1 MTDEWTFVSPRNK
14 KRSSKPSRQRR
25 HHGGVDGHNATTNTN
40 DDGMKRF
47 FDNRINNN
55 HPKPQQTEAEKT
67 KDRERIR
74 DAIVDSISALENV
87 WMSSETSFS
96 YRLIDALREVTT
108 SSSAKKVEEGAGNKS
123 ETKNEEGNDDDDNE
137 SNQLNIRE
145 IVAYGI
151 GNFATSSFSAP
162 MLQLACVL
170 FLRRRA
176 ASSIITD
183 SNDDDN
189 ASNDN
194 DIQDVFKREQDQVP
208 IYYYEPCILP
218 EERDLL
224 ETVFHV
230 AVLESNEFGKLR
242 VQSMRRQ
249 DGEKA
254 SATTTSMKSV
264 SKSLFYMPHC
274 PMRLYCNV
282 LWSHWES
289 LDSTIIYGNSF
300 HSYDERTLSEE
311 GRTDPTNGILRII
324 PCTNE
329 IPIKLRGNRRG
340 DELYDALNHLET
352 AFNDCNIISFMVD
365 ETSDRTRPDEYFAS
379 QDNENGE
386 LSR

>member
-1 MTDEWTFVSPRNK
+1 MTEEWTFVSH

-25 HHGGVDGHNATTNTN
+25 RTGKANNYGDATHHN

-47 FDNRINNN
+47 FDNRIDNSQTS
-55 HPKPQQTEAEKT
+55 QQTEADKV

-74 DAIVDSISALENV
+74 IAILESISALENV
-87 WMSSETSFS
+87 LVSSETSFS
-96 YRLIDALREVTT
+96 YRLIAALREVTSS
-108 SSSAKKVEEGAGNKS
+108 SSSANEGEEDAGNKA
-123 ETKNEEGNDDDDNE
+123 ETKNEKDNDVDDDDGSFN
-137 SNQLNIRE
+137 LNLRV

-151 GNFATSSFSAP
+151 GNFATTSSFSAP

-170 FLRRRA
+170 FLRRHA
-176 ASSIITD
+176 ASSIISDPIHT
-183 SNDDDN
+183 NN

-194 DIQDVFKREQDQVP
+194 SVKDIFKREQDQVP

-218 EERDLL
+218 VERELL

-230 AVLESNEFGKLR
+230 VVLENNEFGKLHL
-242 VQSMRRQ
+242 QSMRQQ

-254 SATTTSMKSV
+254 SRTTTISKSAP
-264 SKSLFYMPHC
+264 KSLFYMPHC

-282 LWSHWES
+282 LWSHWET
-289 LDSTIIYGNSF
+289 LASTIIYGNSF
-300 HSYDERTLSEE
+300 HSYDERTVSLQ
-311 GRTDPTNGILRII
+311 GQTDPTNGILRII

-329 IPIKLRGNRRG
+329 ISIKLRGNRRG

-352 AFNDCNIISFMVD
+352 AFNDCNIISFTAGSTD
-365 ETSDRTRPDEYFAS
+365 YPRPDEYFAS
-379 QDNENGE
+379 KDNENRE

>member
-1 MTDEWTFVSPRNK
+1 MSGRGK
-14 KRSSKPSRQRR
+14 GGKGLGKGGAKRHRKVLR
-25 HHGGVDGHNATTNTN
+25 
-40 DDGMKRF
+40 
-47 FDNRINNN
+47 DNI
-55 HPKPQQTEAEKT
+55 QG
-67 KDRERIR
+67 I
-74 DAIVDSISALENV
+74 ISALENV

-108 SSSAKKVEEGAGNKS
+108 SSSANKVEEGAGNKS

-224 ETVFHV
+224 EIFHV
-230 AVLESNEFGKLR
+230 AVLEKNEFGKLR

-254 SATTTSMKSV
+254 SATTTSITSASK
-264 SKSLFYMPHC
+264 KSLFYMPHC

-365 ETSDRTRPDEYFAS
+365 KTSDRTRPDEYFAS

>member
-25 HHGGVDGHNATTNTN
+25 HHGGGDGHNATNTN
-40 DDGMKRF
+40 DDGMQRF

-55 HPKPQQTEAEKT
+55 PQTSQQTEAEKT

-74 DAIVDSISALENV
+74 DAILESISALENV
-87 WMSSETSFS
+87 CMSSETSFS

-108 SSSAKKVEEGAGNKS
+108 AASANKDEEGAGNKS
-123 ETKNEEGNDDDDNE
+123 ENKNEEAEDDNDKE
-137 SNQLNIRE
+137 SSQLNIRE

-176 ASSIITD
+176 TSSTVTD

-194 DIQDVFKREQDQVP
+194 DIQNVFKREQDQVP
-208 IYYYEPCILP
+208 IYYYEPCILA

-230 AVLESNEFGKLR
+230 SVLENNEFGKLHL
-242 VQSMRRQ
+242 QSMRRQ

-254 SATTTSMKSV
+254 SATTTSMTSV

-282 LWSHWES
+282 LWSQWES

-340 DELYDALNHLET
+340 EELYDALNHLET

-379 QDNENGE
+379 QDNENRE

>member
-1 MTDEWTFVSPRNK
+1 MTNEWTFVSPRNK

-25 HHGGVDGHNATTNTN
+25 HHGGGDGHNATNTN

-55 HPKPQQTEAEKT
+55 HPTSQQTEAEKT

-74 DAIVDSISALENV
+74 DAILESISALENV

-108 SSSAKKVEEGAGNKS
+108 SSLGNKDEEGAGTKS
-123 ETKNEEGNDDDDNE
+123 ETKNEEANDDNDKE

-170 FLRRRA
+170 FLRRCA

-183 SNDDDN
+183 SNDDAN

-194 DIQDVFKREQDQVP
+194 DIQNAFKREQDQVP
-208 IYYYEPCILP
+208 IYYYEPCILAV
-218 EERDLL
+218 ERDLL

-230 AVLESNEFGKLR
+230 SVLENNEFGKLH

-254 SATTTSMKSV
+254 SATTTSIKSA
-264 SKSLFYMPHC
+264 SKKSLFYMPHC

-289 LDSTIIYGNSF
+289 LDSTIVYGNSF

-324 PCTNE
+324 LCANE

-340 DELYDALNHLET
+340 EELYDALNHLET

-379 QDNENGE
+379 QDNENRE